1 MAMALENRIDEIRA
15 VFPHLDEMIYLGAAG
30 SAPFSLIV
38 YDAVMECWDRR
49 LHGSTLGGTGHA
61 WFSEK
66 EPLCKIEAA
75 KLINGD
81 PDEICFVS
89 RVVQGLNMVRDII
102 DYNDPWKKGDNVV
115 LTDQAY
121 PSTGHTML
129 ALRRKG
135 VELRIVENVEGRIM
149 REDLEKAVDEDTKL
163 LCINRTSVG
172 SGFTFDMEQVCEIA
186 HEKGALV
193 VDDAIQTLGAKVID
207 VSRDGVDFLVSG
219 SYKWQCG
226 PPEAGIF
233 YIRKELCETL
243 EPAFWSYINVDRG
256 PDVTG
261 MDRFPFGAPDHD
273 PVESYDVPFYRTA
286 QRFEPG
292 TTATDELWGWYAALR
307 WLNVLGKEAIEE
319 RVYGLGGYLIDRL
332 MEIGCQV
339 KTPLDPEPDALNTMR
354 HGLVM
359 YSTGSYEG
367 DQKSVGLMRSKP
379 LQPIKGP
386 TMKYQGGYGGIRVS
400 PHIYN
405 TEEEVDTF
413 IDFQKGLMG
422 SL

>member
-1 MAMALENRIDEIRA
+1 MNVDEIRSN
-15 VFPHLDEMIYLGAAG
+15 FPHLDDMIYLGAAG

-38 YDAVMECWDRR
+38 YDAVLECWNRR
-49 LHGSTLGGTGHA
+49 RHGSTLGGVGHM

-66 EPLCKIEAA
+66 EVLCRIEAA
-75 KLINGD
+75 KLINAD

-102 DYNDPWKKGDNVV
+102 DYNEPFRRGDNVV

-129 ALRRKG
+129 ALRKKG
-135 VELRIVENVEGRIM
+135 VDLRKVGNVDGRIM
-149 REDLEKAVDEDTKL
+149 RESLEEAVDDRTRL
-163 LCINRTSVG
+163 VIINRTSVG
-172 SGFTFDMEQVCEIA
+172 SGFTYDVGQVCEIA

-207 VSRDGVDFLVSG
+207 VQRDDVDFLISG

-226 PPEAGIF
+226 PPEAGLF
-233 YIRKELCETL
+233 YVKRELCERF

-256 PDVTG
+256 PGVTG

-273 PVESYDVPFYRTA
+273 PVTSYDCPFPGTA

-292 TTATDELWGWYAALR
+292 TTATDQLWGWHAALK
-307 WLNVLGKEAIEE
+307 WLNGLGKEKIEE
-319 RVYGLGGYLIDRL
+319 RVYSLGGYLIEGL
-332 MEIGCQV
+332 QNIGCEV
-339 KTPLDPEPDALNTMR
+339 KTPQEPEPDALNTLR
-354 HGLVM
+354 HGLIM
-359 YSTGSYEG
+359 YTTGSYEG
-367 DQKSVGLMRSKP
+367 DAASARGMGRRP
-379 LQPIKGP
+379 LRPVRGP
-386 TMKYQGGYGGIRVS
+386 TIKYQGGFGGIRVS

-405 TEEEVDTF
+405 TEEE
-413 IDFQKGLMG
+413 IDQFVEHQRDLMKGL
-422 SL
+422 